1 MFHWQNIV
9 SRNQTTSR
17 YRVSYVIH
25 PFCTLHSRE
34 IHVLNRW
41 TGWLW
46 WEFGHLLCVKDTDDI
61 IKQKNKEPWKHTKQ
75 IFPEQRTKKS
85 FALHHLC
92 PVHEVLT
99 GIWNP
104 LISAQIVNSFG
115 QGKCTFDFQSGNLK
129 TMPLATMSQQAHA
142 FWELKHW
149 SPSTLLVCGHFIQI
163 QSCMSISFSFMY
175 TNNYKH
181 FHKWFGIFYSDDS
194 VLARVPHIQ
203 WSWVMTTFIVLLN
216 CILNDIARD
225 QAPQWGKKEK
235 KGVK

>member
-1 MFHWQNIV
+1 MAVMEVWA
-9 SRNQTTSR
+9 
-17 YRVSYVIH
+17 VILSKRH
-25 PFCTLHSRE
+25 
-34 IHVLNRW
+34 RW
-41 TGWLW
+41 
-46 WEFGHLLCVKDTDDI
+46 H
-61 IKQKNKEPWKHTKQ
+61 IKQKNKEPRKHTKQ

-85 FALHHLC
+85 FSLHHLC

-142 FWELKHW
+142 CWELKYW

-163 QSCMSISFSFMY
+163 QSCMSICFACMY

-194 VLARVPHIQ
+194 VLMRVPHIQ
-203 WSWVMTTFIVLLN
+203 
-216 CILNDIARD
+216 
-225 QAPQWGKKEK
+225 
-235 KGVK
+235 